1 MGSDVLF
8 LLLSMRPV
16 VILQLASP
24 RLSQLI
30 FAHIIKVENYYAA
43 YNRAKL
49 YNRQTQEKKDL
60 VTVVVDLG

>member
-24 RLSQLI
+24 RLSQLL